1 MWLFSCSLALYGL
14 LPTLVASLALNA
26 PPNTDGSLTL
36 TEPSSMFQNLNA
48 STGTNSTLIEDGILL
63 NPKIATELRSL
74 KVDCDE
80 SRFGNPPVA
89 SCKDALIQIPHDP
102 ATLAKDPT
110 YSYGPRG
117 EGAWDVNLPKRY
129 ISSERLLLSRPFL
142 RLMLDSGWAMHYR
155 SYSGLC
161 TLAC

>member
-1 MWLFSCSLALYGL
+1 MWSFSCSLARYGL

-36 TEPSSMFQNLNA
+36 TEPSSLFQLLNA
-48 STGTNSTLIEDGILL
+48 SAATNSTLIEDGVLL
-63 NPKIATELRSL
+63 NPEIATELRTL

-89 SCKDALIQIPHDP
+89 SCRDALQQIPHDP
-102 ATLAKDPT
+102 AILARDPT
-110 YSYGPRG
+110 FSYGPRG

-129 ISSERLLLSRPFL
+129 ISSKRLLLSRPIL
-142 RLMLDSGWAMHYR
+142 RLMLDSGWAMYH
-155 SYSGLC
+155 
-161 TLAC
+161 